1 MSLNHP
7 NFDTL
12 QAHAGQS
19 VDATGARVTPIYQ
32 TTSFV
37 FDGVEQAREIF
48 NHERPGHI
56 YTRISNPT
64 TDVLERRL
72 AALEGGSACVCFASG
87 MAAEAAVAFTLC
99 KTGDEIVCAT
109 ALYGGTHTLFADRL
123 PERFGIATRLV
134 DIDDFAAVER
144 AINEKTRM
152 LYFESIGNPNMVI
165 PDIERL
171 CQIAH
176 AHGVPVVCD
185 NTFGT
190 PYLMQLGQ
198 WGVDVVVHSATKYIG
213 GHGNSI
219 GGAAI
224 DMGSFP
230 WKGNPRFADFN
241 EPDPTN
247 HDLVYADMGD
257 IAFATKLRA
266 QQLRDTGAC
275 LSPFNAFLLLTG
287 VETLSLRVERHCQN
301 ALAIAQ
307 FLAASPKVAWVNYP
321 ALPGDK
327 YHARQQKYAPK
338 GAGGIFS
345 FGLAG
350 GYPAGVKFIEK
361 LKIFSHLANVADAKS
376 LVIHP
381 ASTTHGQLDEKGLK
395 EAGVQPEMIRMSVG
409 LEDVNDLLED
419 VAQALED

>member
-1 MSLNHP
+1 MSLKHP

-19 VDATGARVTPIYQ
+19 VDAIGARVTPIYQ

-134 DIDDFAAVER
+134 DIDDFEAVER

-198 WGVDVVVHSATKYIG
+198 WGVDIVVHSATKYIG

-247 HDLVYADMGD
+247 HDLVYAEMGD
-257 IAFATKLRA
+257 TAFATKLRA

>member
-1 MSLNHP
+1 MSLKHP

-64 TDVLERRL
+64 TDVLEQRL

-198 WGVDVVVHSATKYIG
+198 WGVDIVVHSATKYIG

-241 EPDPTN
+241 DPDPTN

>member
-1 MSLNHP
+1 MSLKHP

-64 TDVLERRL
+64 TDVLEQRL

-190 PYLMQLGQ
+190 PYLMRLGQ
-198 WGVDVVVHSATKYIG
+198 WGVDIVVHSATKYIG

>member
-1 MSLNHP
+1 MSLKHP

-64 TDVLERRL
+64 TDVLEQRL

-134 DIDDFAAVER
+134 DIDDFAVVER

-190 PYLMQLGQ
+190 PYLVRLGQ
-198 WGVDVVVHSATKYIG
+198 WGVDIVVHSATKYIG

>member
-198 WGVDVVVHSATKYIG
+198 WGVDIVVHSATKYIG

-247 HDLVYADMGD
+247 HDLVYAEMGD

>member
-1 MSLNHP
+1 MSLKHP

-198 WGVDVVVHSATKYIG
+198 WGVDIVVHSATKYIG

-419 VAQALED
+419 VAQALE

>member
-198 WGVDVVVHSATKYIG
+198 WGVDIVVHSATKYIG

-419 VAQALED
+419 IAQALED

>member
-1 MSLNHP
+1 MSLKHP

-87 MAAEAAVAFTLC
+87 MAAETAVAFTLC

-134 DIDDFAAVER
+134 DIDDFEAVER

-176 AHGVPVVCD
+176 AHDVPVVCD

-198 WGVDVVVHSATKYIG
+198 WGVDIVVHSATNSIG

-247 HDLVYADMGD
+247 HDLVYAEMGD
-257 IAFATKLRA
+257 TAFATKLRA

>member
-1 MSLNHP
+1 MSLKHP

-134 DIDDFAAVER
+134 DIDDFEAVER

-176 AHGVPVVCD
+176 AHDVPVVCD
-185 NTFGT
+185 NTFDT

-198 WGVDVVVHSATKYIG
+198 WGVDIVVHSATKYIG

-247 HDLVYADMGD
+247 HDLVYAEMGD
-257 IAFATKLRA
+257 TAFATKLRA

>member
-64 TDVLERRL
+64 TDVLEQRL

-198 WGVDVVVHSATKYIG
+198 WGVDIVVHSATKYIG

-247 HDLVYADMGD
+247 HDLVYAGMGD

-327 YHARQQKYAPK
+327 YHARQQKYAPR

>member
-1 MSLNHP
+1 MSLKHP

-198 WGVDVVVHSATKYIG
+198 WGVDIVVHSATKYIG

-409 LEDVNDLLED
+409 LEDDNDLLED

>member
-1 MSLNHP
+1 MSLKHP

-134 DIDDFAAVER
+134 DIDDFEAVER

-198 WGVDVVVHSATKYIG
+198 WGVDIVVHSATKYIG

-247 HDLVYADMGD
+247 HDLVYAGMGD

>member
-1 MSLNHP
+1 MSLKHP

-64 TDVLERRL
+64 TDVLEQRL

-247 HDLVYADMGD
+247 HDLVYAEMGD

>member
-1 MSLNHP
+1 MSLKHP

-134 DIDDFAAVER
+134 DIDDFAVVER

-176 AHGVPVVCD
+176 AHDVPVVCD

-198 WGVDVVVHSATKYIG
+198 WGVDIVVHSATKYIG

-247 HDLVYADMGD
+247 HDLVYAEMGD
-257 IAFATKLRA
+257 TAFATKLRA

>member
-1 MSLNHP
+1 MSLKHP

-198 WGVDVVVHSATKYIG
+198 WGVDIVVHSATKYIG

-247 HDLVYADMGD
+247 HDLVYAEMGD
-257 IAFATKLRA
+257 TAFATKLRA

-327 YHARQQKYAPK
+327 YYARQQKYAPR

>member
-1 MSLNHP
+1 MSLKHP

-64 TDVLERRL
+64 TDVLEQRL

-190 PYLMQLGQ
+190 PYLVRLGQ
-198 WGVDVVVHSATKYIG
+198 WGVDIVVHSATKYIG

>member
-1 MSLNHP
+1 MSLKHP

-144 AINEKTRM
+144 TINEKTRM

-198 WGVDVVVHSATKYIG
+198 WGVDIVVHSATKYIG

>member
-1 MSLNHP
+1 MSLKHP

-134 DIDDFAAVER
+134 DIDDFEAVER

-190 PYLMQLGQ
+190 PYLMRLGQ
-198 WGVDVVVHSATKYIG
+198 WGVDIVVHSATKYIG

>member
-1 MSLNHP
+1 MSLKHP

-64 TDVLERRL
+64 TDVLEQRL

-134 DIDDFAAVER
+134 DIDDFAVVER

-152 LYFESIGNPNMVI
+152 LYFEAIGNPNMVI

-198 WGVDVVVHSATKYIG
+198 WGVDIVVHSATKYIG

>member
-1 MSLNHP
+1 MSLKHP

-64 TDVLERRL
+64 TDVLEQRL

-134 DIDDFAAVER
+134 DIDDFEAVER

-198 WGVDVVVHSATKYIG
+198 WGVDIVVHSATKYIG

-247 HDLVYADMGD
+247 HDLVYAEMGD
-257 IAFATKLRA
+257 TAFATKLRA